1 MSSKLKRIV
10 TALPFSQSPA
20 TNKAM
25 PKINDIQETPN
36 PNAVKFILREPV
48 THGVARQFGSA
59 DQAQSDTL
67 ARSLFD
73 VGNVV
78 SVFYM
83 DNMITVEKEDPADWD
98 ELLPTWAVPIPAA
111 EPVSTT
117 PPAAA
122 GALGGAIAA
131 AYNRDARL
139 LLIHQIPDAK
149 AQPAFVGDGG
159 YD

>member
-59 DQAQSDTL
+59 DQAQGDTP
-67 ARSLFD
+67 AKSLVD
-73 VGNVV
+73 GGRVG

-83 DNMITVEKEDPADWD
+83 DNMITVVKEDPADWD
-98 ELLPTWAVPIPAA
+98 ELVPTLAVPIPAA
-111 EPVSTT
+111 VCVSTT
-117 PPAAA
+117 APAP
-122 GALGGAIAA
+122 GG
-131 AYNRDARL
+131 
-139 LLIHQIPDAK
+139 
-149 AQPAFVGDGG
+149 G
-159 YD
+159 